1 LKKPKKGDTERDQA
15 DMERLME
22 DLEEDPEMRSK
33 VNLYR
38 KEPRLKKAEKDGKSS
53 SLSKSQ
59 KVGSEKKG
67 KIQSDKEKKE
77 EREDDED
84 VPQVPNEELI
94 DDLTEAMGTM
104 STGKSSDLL
113 NIGPEEGD
121 ELTF

>member
-1 LKKPKKGDTERDQA
+1 
-15 DMERLME
+15 ME

-38 KEPRLKKAEKDGKSS
+38 KDGKSS
-53 SLSKSQ
+53 SLSKGQ
-59 KVGSEKKG
+59 KSGSGKKE
-67 KIQSDKEKKE
+67 KIQSDKEKKKGE
-77 EREDDED
+77 TENEDDD

-94 DDLTEAMGTM
+94 DDLTEAMETM

-121 ELTF
+121 DEPITF